1 MFTCLTVFTMTICA
15 YRVIAPP
22 IKQSLRMSVR
32 IAGDI
37 GFITRKNVDFT
48 NQ

>member
-1 MFTCLTVFTMTICA
+1 MKICA
-15 YRVIAPP
+15 YRAIAYWAPP

-37 GFITRKNVDFT
+37 CFITRENVDFT